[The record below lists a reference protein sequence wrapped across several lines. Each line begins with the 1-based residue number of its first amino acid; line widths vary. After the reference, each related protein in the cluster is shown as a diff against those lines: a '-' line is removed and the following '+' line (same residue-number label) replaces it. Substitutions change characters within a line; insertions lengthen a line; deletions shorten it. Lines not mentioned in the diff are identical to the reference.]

1 MQEVERMYSLDD
13 VKKTD
18 PEIAQAIVDEQER
31 QNSHIELIASENW
44 VSKAVMATMGSVP
57 VSYTHLDVYKR
68 QVWISPAQYWQEA
81 RLLPLTWKLSGQICF
96 FPHMRMMC
104 KERWIQAL
112 LRE

>member
-44 VSKAVMATMGSVP
+44 VSKAVMATMGSV
-57 VSYTHLDVYKR
+57 
-68 QVWISPAQYWQEA
+68 
-81 RLLPLTWKLSGQICF
+81 LTNKYAGRVSGQEILRR
-96 FPHMRMMC
+96 MRLC
-104 KERWIQAL
+104 GCG
-112 LRE
+112 RESGN

>member
-44 VSKAVMATMGSVP
+44 VSKAVMATMGSVL
-57 VSYTHLDVYKR
+57 TTADAT
-68 QVWISPAQYWQEA
+68 VWMW
-81 RLLPLTWKLSGQICF
+81 
-96 FPHMRMMC
+96 
-104 KERWIQAL
+104 
-112 LRE
+112 